1 MVSLAWIVGE
11 NDFEATVGSVVG
23 PLALFTIAVS
33 YIVCIYC
40 FSNCGNKNK
49 STPNQMYN
57 MCLYNSVHLLWFHFL
72 DKLCSPE
79 GHSLVQCESN
89 ALEEQS
95 VL

>member
-1 MVSLAWIVGE
+1 MVSLAWIVRE
-11 NDFEATVGSVVG
+11 NDFEATVGSVYSWPSCPLYHSCVSHCMHTASQTVG
-23 PLALFTIAVS
+23 
-33 YIVCIYC
+33 
-40 FSNCGNKNK
+40 
-49 STPNQMYN
+49 NQHQIK
-57 MCLYNSVHLLWFHFL
+57 CTTCAYNSVHLLWFHFL